1 METISAV
8 KTMKT
13 ITGTKQE
20 FITIINGLFS
30 VQELKGKEFSLVVS
44 KNIKIL
50 REALK
55 DLEEAGKPSEEFMQ
69 LATRV
74 NAIAEANKEGAKE
87 EIEQIEK
94 DNQELVDS
102 RRTQMD
108 ALTESMKEEIT
119 IDLNIIS
126 EDLLPEDITAK
137 QINQIIKITE

>member
-1 METISAV
+1 
-8 KTMKT
+8 MKT

-126 EDLLPEDITAK
+126 EALLPEEITAK
-137 QINQIIKITE
+137 QINMIIKITE